1 MYERSLGRFSD
12 IYYNCMST
20 INVHTHRQTIFRA
33 YLYKYKS
40 VGPRANVKNSVI
52 LKYFENDHHF
62 H

>member
-1 MYERSLGRFSD
+1 
-12 IYYNCMST
+12 MST

-52 LKYFENDHHF
+52 LKYFENDSSF
-62 H
+62 SLD